1 MVRAPCIILP
11 KFKLEKV
18 YLAFVI
24 RWKRNVE
31 TYYLSAELYT
41 KIGKFTLSS

>member
-1 MVRAPCIILP
+1 MWPLLSDG
-11 KFKLEKV
+11 KEMF
-18 YLAFVI
+18 
-24 RWKRNVE
+24 E